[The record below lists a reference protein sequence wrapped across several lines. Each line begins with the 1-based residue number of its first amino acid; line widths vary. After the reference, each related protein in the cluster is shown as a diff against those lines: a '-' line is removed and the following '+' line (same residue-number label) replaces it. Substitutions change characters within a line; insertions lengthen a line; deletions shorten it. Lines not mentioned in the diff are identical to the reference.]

1 MVEGVSDLLQRSCCL
16 KIGNKQMN
24 DRMYRPTCL
33 KVSGK
38 AVFQAQVEQ
47 ECVGG
52 REGGRLSDVS
62 FNTYLVVLT
71 SRGASQAQ

>member
-47 ECVGG
+47 AGMCR
-52 REGGRLSDVS
+52 REGG
-62 FNTYLVVLT
+62 
-71 SRGASQAQ
+71 GQAIRRKL